1 MEKKKHNW
9 LCWIGFMMAVPLQ
22 IILTVIAYIVRIS
35 PEAFPIWVTAEL
47 ILIFVTLVI
56 SIIGVVISRKGVKK
70 GKVLGIVGI
79 VTSVVQ
85 MIILVSFCAMLL
97 FIAAEI

>member
-1 MEKKKHNW
+1 MEKKKINS
-9 LCWIGFMMAVPLQ
+9 LCLIGFIMAVPLQ
-22 IILTVIAYIVRIS
+22 IVMTIIAYIVRIS
-35 PEAFPIWVTAEL
+35 PEAFPVWVTAEF
-47 ILIFVTLVI
+47 ILIFVALVI

-70 GKVLGIVGI
+70 GRTLGIVGI

>member
-1 MEKKKHNW
+1 MEKKKINL
-9 LCWIGFMMAVPLQ
+9 LCLIGFIMAVPLQ
-22 IILTVIAYIVRIS
+22 IVMTIIAYIVRIS
-35 PEAFPIWVTAEL
+35 PEAFPVWVTAEF
-47 ILIFVTLVI
+47 ILIFVALAI

-70 GKVLGIVGI
+70 GRTLGIVGI

-97 FIAAEI
+97 YIAAGI